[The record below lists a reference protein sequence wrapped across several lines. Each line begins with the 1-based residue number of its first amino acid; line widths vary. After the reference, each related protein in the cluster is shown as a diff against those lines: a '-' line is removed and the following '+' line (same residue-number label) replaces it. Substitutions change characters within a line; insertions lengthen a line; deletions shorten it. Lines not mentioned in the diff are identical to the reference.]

1 LHSSW
6 TDAQKKASP
15 GAASTE
21 EWSKYAGRK
30 VEAGF
35 WVALA
40 YVVLLRSELLAT
52 LLYDDLIH
60 TASLYA
66 ALGLVAINVCIGVY
80 LYVFVQFRQGITV
93 RPGLPACLFFFF
105 FFFKCSHSVPPQ
117 FSDWDTLG
125 EPPSMVVC
133 SCCAF
138 LFLLLLLL
146 LYIFNP
152 IDCVYPS
159 TPAGLEHPLPGS
171 DLRGNV
177 YRARAERVR
186 HGRNL
191 ARVRLAEPGDP
202 LCALS
207 GLPQL
212 LPLFAIVLRMG
223 QKKKKKKK

>member
-105 FFFKCSHSVPPQ
+105 LFFFFSNAHTLFPPNFRIGIHLANRHRWLFVPAVPFYFYYYYYYYISSIPSIVCIPPRLQ
-117 FSDWDTLG
+117 DWNTHCPEVIYAATFIGLAQ
-125 EPPSMVVC
+125 SA
-133 SCCAF
+133 CATAAIWPVYGWLSPVILF
-138 LFLLLLLL
+138 VLFLGFLNCFHFL
-146 LYIFNP
+146 
-152 IDCVYPS
+152 PS
-159 TPAGLEHPLPGS
+159 
-171 DLRGNV
+171 
-177 YRARAERVR
+177 
-186 HGRNL
+186 
-191 ARVRLAEPGDP
+191 
-202 LCALS
+202 C
-207 GLPQL
+207 
-212 LPLFAIVLRMG
+212 
-223 QKKKKKKK
+223 